1 MGILAKALMRTLK
14 AGNEDLHVDMSSTKK
29 VPEKFQ
35 FCTER
40 TMPMVRLW
48 NRGGYFLF
56 SSRQSLDK
64 FKADGGSAKFVA
76 TNKEG
81 VGIPLFHI
89 TREVIELVPSFN
101 MYKYEIISADD
112 PPIYSN
118 HAELVSDNGKFKL
131 YKIPFCKISTTV
143 NATRIEHHFN
153 YFTVKEFN
161 NSLIRQ
167 PMFRDMDTEIESS
180 LLRWHTNYTPVLTNT
195 HYSLELL
202 PQKMPSLYDD
212 KSVTV
217 RNKLIGEPVYDKFVV
232 GHLTSDTSDLMP
244 RTTFKVAKLI
254 VGETTET
261 DSLGISD
268 IPLTTQII
276 ACQSMLIYYVDELKD
291 TERSR
296 RRTGRQR
303 LNTNQ
308 IIF

>member
-1 MGILAKALMRTLK
+1 MCIR
-14 AGNEDLHVDMSSTKK
+14 D
-29 VPEKFQ
+29 
-35 FCTER
+35 R
-40 TMPMVRLW
+40 
-48 NRGGYFLF
+48 
-56 SSRQSLDK
+56 
-64 FKADGGSAKFVA
+64 
-76 TNKEG
+76 
-81 VGIPLFHI
+81 
-89 TREVIELVPSFN
+89 
-101 MYKYEIISADD
+101 
-112 PPIYSN
+112 
-118 HAELVSDNGKFKL
+118 
-131 YKIPFCKISTTV
+131 ISTTV

-254 VGETTET
+254 VGETTAVSYT
-261 DSLGISD
+261 HLDV
-268 IPLTTQII
+268 
-276 ACQSMLIYYVDELKD
+276 YK
-291 TERSR
+291 
-296 RRTGRQR
+296 RQVY
-303 LNTNQ
+303 
-308 IIF
+308 ICSIFWSCLAKGV